1 MGAGSI
7 GLMNREIRNP
17 AGVGAKQ
24 LNITRQHQDTVR
36 PVYFA
41 PGGYEPVVI
50 RIRPAALVS

>member
-1 MGAGSI
+1 
-7 GLMNREIRNP
+7 MNREIRNP

-41 PGGYEPVVI
+41 PGGYEPGLTRV
-50 RIRPAALVS
+50 RSAAFVS

>member
-1 MGAGSI
+1 
-7 GLMNREIRNP
+7 MNREIRNP